1 MGSPFASGK
10 ISIACCDRCG
20 FQFLL
25 KNLQYQV
32 VKQKRTG
39 LLVCHT
45 CYDIDHPQLM
55 LGTFPVYDPQALRN
69 PRRDNSYLQS
79 GLTVDDSLAQGSRVF
94 QWGWNPVGGGNS
106 AVNPDTPDALLMQ
119 GQVGTVTVVVS

>member
-10 ISIACCDRCG
+10 KAIACCDRCG
-20 FQFLL
+20 FQYLL
-25 KNLQYQV
+25 KELKYEV

-39 LLVCHT
+39 LLVCGE
-45 CYDIDHPQLM
+45 CWSPDHPQLM
-55 LGTFPVYDPQALRN
+55 LGSFPVFDPQALRN

-94 QWGWNPVGGGNS
+94 QWGWNPVGGGDS
-106 AVNPDTPDALLMQ
+106 AVTQTTPNYL
-119 GQVGTVTVVVS
+119 VCSVIIGTVTVTVS

>member
-10 ISIACCDRCG
+10 KAIACCDKCG

-25 KNLQYQV
+25 KTLQYQV

-39 LLVCHT
+39 LLVCHD

-55 LGTFPVYDPQALRN
+55 LGTQPIDDPQALRS
-69 PRRDNSYLQS
+69 PRRDNSYYVS
-79 GLTVDDSLAQGSRVF
+79 GTMSDGQLGQGSRVIE
-94 QWGWNPVGGGNS
+94 WNWNPVGGNNT
-106 AVNPDTPDALLMQ
+106 ALNPGTPDSLLMQ
-119 GQVGTVTVVVS
+119 GQVGTVTVVVY

>member
-10 ISIACCDRCG
+10 RALSVCDRCG
-20 FQFLL
+20 HQFLL
-25 KNLQYQV
+25 KTLQYQV

-39 LLVCHT
+39 LLVCHD

-55 LGTFPVYDPQALRN
+55 LGTFPVFDPQALRN

-79 GLTVDDSLAQGSRVF
+79 GVTVDDSLAQGSRII
-94 QWGWNPVGGGNS
+94 QWGWQPVGGARFFDVGL
-106 AVNPDTPDALLMQ
+106 TPNYLVSIAQL
-119 GQVGTVTVVVS
+119 GTVTAVAA

>member
-94 QWGWNPVGGGNS
+94 QWGWNPVGGGDS
-106 AVNPDTPDALLMQ
+106 AVTQTTPNYL
-119 GQVGTVTVVVS
+119 VCSVIIGTVTVTVS

>member
-10 ISIACCDRCG
+10 RALSVCDKCG
-20 FQFLL
+20 HQFLL
-25 KNLQYQV
+25 KTLQYQV

-39 LLVCHT
+39 LLVCHD

-55 LGTFPVYDPQALRN
+55 LGTFPVFDPQALRN

-79 GLTVDDSLAQGSRVF
+79 GVTVDDSLAQGSRII
-94 QWGWNPVGGGNS
+94 QWGWQPVGGARFFDVGL
-106 AVNPDTPDALLMQ
+106 TPNYLVSIAQL
-119 GQVGTVTVVVS
+119 GTVTAVAA

>member
-10 ISIACCDRCG
+10 KAIACCDRCG

-25 KNLQYQV
+25 KNLQYEV

-39 LLVCHT
+39 LLVCGE
-45 CYDIDHPQLM
+45 CWSPDHPQLM

-94 QWGWNPVGGGNS
+94 QWGWNPVGG
-106 AVNPDTPDALLMQ
+106 ARQFDALLTPNYLVSTAQ
-119 GQVGTVTVVVS
+119 LGTVTAIAV